1 MTINDWVAFAIVVIF
16 GLATVVAL
24 AATAYNKRGGA

>member
-16 GLATVVAL
+16 GLATHKL
-24 AATAYNKRGGA
+24 RMPRWLNEI